1 MVEDSGADRGGVV
14 AVAWELTG
22 AMTAWQP
29 LRCGRRR
36 CGGSVSSSR
45 AQRCS
50 GTSAKGRRG
59 NELCHP
65 RWPRQEENRGSGS
78 GLLERTPGFGRCQ
91 NEWEGCPFIAAHHV
105 GATWACAR
113 RAREVTAQCGGRAS
127 MHSCSAE
134 T

>member
-1 MVEDSGADRGGVV
+1 MVEDSGADRGGVA

-50 GTSAKGRRG
+50 GPAQRGGEVMSCAIHDGRGRRRIG
-59 NELCHP
+59 EVAAAYWSGHQDLGVDKMNG
-65 RWPRQEENRGSGS
+65 RGVR
-78 GLLERTPGFGRCQ
+78 L
-91 NEWEGCPFIAAHHV
+91 
-105 GATWACAR
+105 
-113 RAREVTAQCGGRAS
+113 
-127 MHSCSAE
+127 
-134 T
+134 